1 MQLCILLLFEA
12 PQQAR
17 TKDSCVLSVS
27 PRHLFPW
34 KRIKSFRDLSLHPL
48 LRSFSPSTSEKE
60 ICVLADLGEK
70 ILAQVKAVKQV
81 DKDICIHRVVIKEQ
95 LDNTEL
101 EYATLLLKTIVCRE
115 NNVFLDEK

>member
-1 MQLCILLLFEA
+1 MSSQFHLA
-12 PQQAR
+12 
-17 TKDSCVLSVS
+17 LSSHGKGLRVS
-27 PRHLFPW
+27 GTR
-34 KRIKSFRDLSLHPL
+34 SLQPP

-101 EYATLLLKTIVCRE
+101 EYAALLLKTILCRE
-115 NNVFLDEK
+115 NNVFWMKNEANP